1 MSTKNFFIFFSYKVL
16 TNAHNSSIIILERK
30 ESDIMKKEI
39 RQDIIK
45 VLDTLLDDTIRQYG
59 FEAKRTL
66 VVAEKVEKLKQ
77 QIATNSIKLF

>member
-1 MSTKNFFIFFSYKVL
+1 VL

-39 RQDIIK
+39 KQDIIK

>member
-1 MSTKNFFIFFSYKVL
+1 
-16 TNAHNSSIIILERK
+16 
-30 ESDIMKKEI
+30 MKKEI
-39 RQDIIK
+39 KQDIIK

>member
-1 MSTKNFFIFFSYKVL
+1 ML